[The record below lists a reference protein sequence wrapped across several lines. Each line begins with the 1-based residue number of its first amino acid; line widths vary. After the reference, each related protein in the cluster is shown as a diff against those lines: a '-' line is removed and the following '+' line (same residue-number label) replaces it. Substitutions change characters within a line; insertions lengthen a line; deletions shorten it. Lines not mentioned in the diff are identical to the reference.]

1 MLLIECSLRFN
12 YNRYTDSTYTSL
24 YEHYFIKL
32 IVIRILTIKERFIM
46 KLKPPS
52 PMMKFIGGRNLI
64 YGLVVLILIGITIF
78 IYNKISFI
86 FHPLIIVFSTII
98 APVILAF
105 IAYYLLNPIIDA
117 LEKFRI
123 KRVWGIIIIA
133 LSVTG
138 ILTGIIL
145 VTAPIVE
152 KQITDLIQTFPRYL
166 SQMGNNIQSWLK
178 HSILGPYYDDGY
190 KWLVENLSDLPNKI
204 SEYLG
209 GAIEGFRNV
218 ASTLTNVVV
227 AIITFPII
235 LFFLLKDGR
244 KFKEYC
250 LTLLP
255 PKFRKDVNQILK
267 NMDNQ
272 VGSYIQGQIIVALCI
287 GILLYI
293 GYLIIGLDYAIV
305 LAIIAAITSVV
316 PYLGPMIAISPAI
329 IIAIVTSPFML
340 VKLAVVWGA
349 VQFLEGNFISPN
361 VMGKTMKVHPL
372 TIVIVLLVAG
382 NLFGLIGVIL
392 GIPGYAIIKVLVV
405 YLFNKFK
412 YRYNRFF
419 GDDYG
424 YYQTSDKDE

>member
-1 MLLIECSLRFN
+1 
-12 YNRYTDSTYTSL
+12 
-24 YEHYFIKL
+24 
-32 IVIRILTIKERFIM
+32 
-46 KLKPPS
+46 
-52 PMMKFIGGRNLI
+52 MKFIGGINLI
-64 YGLVVLILIGITIF
+64 FTLTVLILIGITIF
-78 IYNKISFI
+78 IYSKVSFI

-98 APVILAF
+98 APTILAF
-105 IAYYLLNPIIDA
+105 IAYYLLNPIFD
-117 LEKFRI
+117 LFENFHI
-123 KRVWGIIIIA
+123 KRVWGIVIIA

-145 VTAPIVE
+145 VTAPIIE
-152 KQITDLIQTFPRYL
+152 RQITDLINTFPRYL
-166 SQMGNNIQSWLK
+166 SQMGDSIQSWLK
-178 HSILGPYYDDGY
+178 HSIFGPYYDEGY
-190 KWLVENLSDLPNKI
+190 NWLIENLSDLPNKI

-209 GAIEGFRNV
+209 GAVEGFKNV

-244 KFKEYC
+244 RFKEYS
-250 LTLLP
+250 LTLFP
-255 PKFRKDVNQILK
+255 PKFGKDIDQILK
-267 NMDNQ
+267 NMDDQ
-272 VGSYIQGQIIVALCI
+272 VGAYIQGQIIVALCI

-293 GYLIIGLDYAIV
+293 GYLVIGLDYAIV
-305 LAIIAAITSVV
+305 LAIIAAVTSVV

-340 VKLAVVWGA
+340 VKLAIVWGA

-361 VMGKTMKVHPL
+361 IMGKTMKIHPL

-392 GIPGYAIIKVLVV
+392 GIPGYAIVKVLVV
-405 YLFNKFK
+405 YIYNKFR

-419 GDDYG
+419 GDKYG
-424 YYQTSDKDE
+424 YYQITDEKD